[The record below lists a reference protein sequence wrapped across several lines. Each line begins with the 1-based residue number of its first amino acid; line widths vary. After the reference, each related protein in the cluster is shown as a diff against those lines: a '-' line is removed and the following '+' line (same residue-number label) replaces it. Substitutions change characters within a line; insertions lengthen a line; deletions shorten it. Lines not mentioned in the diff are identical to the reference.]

1 MQGCPHRPPG
11 LRNARR
17 GCEASSKQGPPLGTR
32 APAVLGPKDLFPYKE
47 HKGKFGKSN
56 KRQGF
61 NAGLREIENIPG
73 VQFPGSQAPRHQSSS
88 ETEGGGGDGPR
99 QAVRTEVTDQE
110 TETAREGTGKLVP
123 KGQSH
128 APQTSPLTT
137 PGTRPETKT
146 TRIAGKRGMSSSG
159 GGDADTT
166 RSAAPD
172 PRRSVKGPDHRD
184 ERCAARGTPRGL
196 HVCLSDV
203 LGLVPIQFE
212 LITQGGFFTFE
223 SWIQQLPG

>member
-11 LRNARR
+11 LRNSRR
-17 GCEASSKQGPPLGTR
+17 GCEASSKQGPPLLGTR

-137 PGTRPETKT
+137 PRESPGDEDKDRREEGNEQLRGRRRRHDAEHSPRP
-146 TRIAGKRGMSSSG
+146 
-159 GGDADTT
+159 
-166 RSAAPD
+166 AA
-172 PRRSVKGPDHRD
+172 
-184 ERCAARGTPRGL
+184 EREGARP
-196 HVCLSDV
+196 
-203 LGLVPIQFE
+203 P
-212 LITQGGFFTFE
+212 
-223 SWIQQLPG
+223 